1 MTAAQLEPRPPARQK
16 KTRREP
22 RPFWERGYRSHG
34 YWLGK
39 KRVGVVEIEPGV
51 HLEMKYRW
59 QAGTHQGQSA
69 TLKDAKRRV
78 EQAVLMGGRQLSLFD
93 EVA

>member
-1 MTAAQLEPRPPARQK
+1 MSSLDAENKPPARRPRA
-16 KTRREP
+16 RREP
-22 RPFWERGYRSHG
+22 KAFWERGYRSHG

-39 KRVGVVEIEPGV
+39 QRVGMVEIETGA

-78 EQAVLMGGRQLSLFD
+78 EEAVLMGGRQLSLFD

>member
-1 MTAAQLEPRPPARQK
+1 MTSPQLQTLPAARRSRARPEPSPV
-16 KTRREP
+16 
-22 RPFWERGYRSHG
+22 WERGYKSHG
-34 YWLGK
+34 FWLAK
-39 KRVGVVEIEPGV
+39 KRVGVVEIAPGV
-51 HLEMKYRW
+51 HLEVKYRW

-93 EVA
+93 EVG